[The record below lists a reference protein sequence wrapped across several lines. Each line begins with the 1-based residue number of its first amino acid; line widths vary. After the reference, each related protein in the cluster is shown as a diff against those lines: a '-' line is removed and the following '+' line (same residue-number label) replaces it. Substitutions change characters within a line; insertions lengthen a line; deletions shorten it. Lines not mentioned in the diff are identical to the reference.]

1 MNLRDILE
9 HQLFQI
15 GSFSLTVF
23 MLLGVILVWLA
34 GWLILRAVS
43 RFIRQNKR
51 LLEYSD
57 PGRRHSLYLI
67 AQYIVWLLGLLAV
80 FEILGLRI
88 SVLLAGSAAFLVGI
102 GLGLQQIFR
111 DIASGIFLLL
121 EGTIE
126 LDDVLVL
133 DGNVV
138 KVMEINLRTSKLLTR
153 DGQTLI
159 VPNHKFITENVVNW
173 THKDE
178 DPSRFSIQLPVHYEN
193 DVTLVKRII
202 FSAAEN
208 HPEVVQNENK
218 HAIQTRMVD
227 IGKGTMTFELL
238 FWTHR
243 KFEAENVKSELRYT
257 IRQDFEKHQ
266 VRYADP
272 V

>member
-1 MNLRDILE
+1 MNLRDLLE

-15 GSFSLTVF
+15 GNFSLTVF
-23 MLLGVILVWLA
+23 KLLGVVLIWLV

-43 RFIRQNKR
+43 RFIRQNQR

-67 AQYIVWLLGLLAV
+67 AQYIVWLLSLLSA
-80 FEILGLRI
+80 FEVLGLNV

-111 DIASGIFLLL
+111 DIASGIFLLF

-138 KVMEINLRTSKLLTR
+138 RVIEINLRTSKLLTR

-159 VPNHKFITENVVNW
+159 VPNHKFITENVANW
-173 THKDE
+173 SHKED
-178 DPSRFSIQLPVHYEN
+178 DPSRFNIQLPVHYEN
-193 DVTLVKRII
+193 DVALVQKLILNSAETHSDII
-202 FSAAEN
+202 QN
-208 HPEVVQNENK
+208 DPKHPILV
-218 HAIQTRMVD
+218 RMLE
-227 IGKGTMTFELL
+227 IGKGIMSFELL

-243 KFEAENVKSELRYT
+243 KFEAENVKSDLRYA
-257 IRQDFEKHQ
+257 IRLAFEEHK

>member
-1 MNLRDILE
+1 MNLRDLLE

-15 GSFSLTVF
+15 GNFTLTVF
-23 MLLGVILVWLA
+23 MLFGVILIWLA

-67 AQYIVWLLGLLAV
+67 AQYIVWLLSLLAV
-80 FEILGLRI
+80 FEVLGLRI

-111 DIASGIFLLL
+111 DIASGIFLLF

-126 LDDVLVL
+126 IDDILVL

-138 KVMEINLRTSKLLTR
+138 RVMEINLRTSKLLTR

-159 VPNHKFITENVVNW
+159 VPNHKFITENVANW
-173 THKDE
+173 THSE
-178 DPSRFSIQLPVHYEN
+178 NDPSRFSIQLPVHYEN
-193 DVTLVKRII
+193 DVALVQKLILTATETH
-202 FSAAEN
+202 SD
-208 HPEVVQNENK
+208 VVQNDPK
-218 HAIQTRMVD
+218 HPILVRMVE
-227 IGKGTMTFELL
+227 IGKGTMSFELL

-243 KFEAENVKSELRYT
+243 KFEAENVKSDLRYA
-257 IRQDFEKHQ
+257 IRLSFEKNEI
-266 VRYADP
+266 RYADP